1 MTGPQSPPDQPT
13 SARERMLDEPVTVLR
28 PPGEDELR
36 SPIYDDAAQ
45 IAATPDVIE
54 Q

>member
-1 MTGPQSPPDQPT
+1 MTAPQSPDQPT
-13 SARERMLDEPVTVLR
+13 SARERMVLAAPVTVLR
-28 PPGEDELR
+28 PPGEDDLR
-36 SPIYDDAAQ
+36 SPIYDDAEQ